1 MSKQTQMK
9 QTKKKTHH
17 KKHGV
22 PFVLAN
28 YSRSVANIPR
38 DTSFKKL
45 IFLLPMGVISK

>member
-9 QTKKKTHH
+9 QKKTHH

-22 PFVLAN
+22 PFGLAN
-28 YSRSVANIPR
+28 YSWSVANIPR